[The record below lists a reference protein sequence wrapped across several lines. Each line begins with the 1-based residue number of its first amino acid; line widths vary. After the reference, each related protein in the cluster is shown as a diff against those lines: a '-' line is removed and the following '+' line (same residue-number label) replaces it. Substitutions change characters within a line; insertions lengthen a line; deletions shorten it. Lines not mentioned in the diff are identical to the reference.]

1 MGRISDH
8 RKRLWPHFLGNS
20 IKGDFAYNDVIDKA
34 VEYSVL
40 TFHVICKRYL
50 VIERISLY
58 FVNYCIIVVQI
69 TFLYCFYFSLYIR
82 RQNMRYI

>member
-20 IKGDFAYNDVIDKA
+20 IKRDFAYNDVIDKA

-50 VIERISLY
+50 VIFIERVSRYL
-58 FVNYCIIVVQI
+58 VNYCILRSCIVFTLV
-69 TFLYCFYFSLYIR
+69 YISEGK
-82 RQNMRYI
+82 I